1 MQMLPRHPKSYSL
14 KILPI
19 NPYNSKILVLSRL
32 QLHCFHRPGGRGVVI
47 AQGVE
52 LVLQQTASPDPRV
65 SKITRDMG
73 QRNI

>member
-1 MQMLPRHPKSYSL
+1 M
-14 KILPI
+14 
-19 NPYNSKILVLSRL
+19 
-32 QLHCFHRPGGRGVVI
+32 
-47 AQGVE
+47 AEGVE